1 MHSTIRKS
9 NQLSL
14 NKPLFFVITMCCL
27 VSNVQAQNIETM
39 KEKTSPRSSEGL
51 FTLVL
56 ENDFFGEKKEDRNY
70 SNGIRLSWMSEQ
82 NNTPEWAPRW
92 ARLGD
97 RLAGIPVELK
107 DVRVEYQF
115 GQSIYTP
122 KELTRLPP
130 DTKDR
135 PYAGL
140 LYGSF
145 GVVGRRVDDSFEQLQ
160 LTLGIVGP
168 SSRAKEVQR
177 AYHKLISTT
186 DPKGWDTQISDRL
199 AAELRF
205 QRTERP
211 RRSESFLGLTTE
223 IAPHYGIALG
233 NLNTG
238 INAGVGV
245 RIGKNLPDD
254 FRPPRI
260 SPSLPG
266 SGYFKATADSGW
278 YIFGGLDARYA
289 YKNLVLDAKSS
300 TGNGVTRTPWVAD
313 LQSGIAYY
321 QRNFRVAYTIVT
333 RSREFKEQDTQSSS
347 FGALSF
353 TWVN

>member
-1 MHSTIRKS
+1 MHSTIREGDQMK
-9 NQLSL
+9 LIKYIFTSL
-14 NKPLFFVITMCCL
+14 TVCCL
-27 VSNVQAQNIETM
+27 GPNVFAQQVKAN
-39 KEKTSPRSSEGL
+39 EGL

-82 NNTPEWAPRW
+82 NTTPEWAPRW
-92 ARLGD
+92 AKLGD
-97 RLAGIPVELK
+97 RLAGIDVELK
-107 DVRVEYQF
+107 DVRVEYQL
-115 GQSIYTP
+115 GQSIFTP
-122 KELTRLPP
+122 KELTRSPP
-130 DTKDR
+130 DPKDR

-145 GVVGRRVDDSFEQLQ
+145 GVVGKRVDNSFEQLQ

-177 AYHKLISTT
+177 AYHKVISST
-186 DPKGWDTQISDRL
+186 DPKGWDTQISDRF

-211 RRSESFLGLTTE
+211 GRSENFLGLTTE

-238 INAGVGV
+238 VNAGIGV

-254 FRPPRI
+254 FGPPRI

-300 TGNGVTRTPWVAD
+300 TGDGVTRTPWVAD
-313 LQSGIAYY
+313 LQYGIAYY
-321 QRNFRVAYTIVT
+321 RRNFRIAYTIVT